1 MRHQSTLHVDR
12 RRAQRGRSGTAAVAA
27 VVTVVALSAAACG
40 RSGSSSKPPA
50 TPAAS
55 GSSSSTSEAPA
66 AKGDFGSL
74 KGVCKPGTP
83 SGGSGRGITATT
95 VRVGTMADPGASV
108 YPGLEQEFFDVADA
122 FVKWCNDA
130 GGINGRKIIL
140 DKWDAK
146 YFNVGASMID
156 ACQNDFMLVGNGNA
170 GDAPGVKP
178 RLNCKLGEV
187 PSYSVSNEAIA
198 AGLQVNPTP
207 NPLNQFQ
214 VGPYRLLADK
224 FPETKTKG
232 IALGGSSF
240 ASLVALGRRAKEA
253 ITSIGYKVPILQE
266 RPVAVTNW
274 RPYMEQI
281 KLSGATALAEQVGNL
296 DDTPEVAAISTVG
309 LKLDYLLFGTQ
320 HYTRKTIAA
329 AKATPF
335 PPTWTY
341 FSHLPFELADQY
353 PVVRQLKG
361 ILTSAVPNIDLD
373 EFTSLATNAWLLW
386 MTSATECGDNLTQDC
401 VLQKA
406 AAHKDWTAGGFF
418 SSRDTNPDNALAP
431 TCYVM
436 MKITPQ
442 GFVYDKDVTN
452 PNSGAYNCSPDNV
465 VTVKNTY
472 ANLS

>member
-1 MRHQSTLHVDR
+1 MPNQTTLRRAR
-12 RRAQRGRSGTAAVAA
+12 RRPDHARSTIASVAVLTALAV
-27 VVTVVALSAAACG
+27 TLVAGCG
-40 RSGSSSKPPA
+40 RSGSSTQTPSNSA
-50 TPAAS
+50 TS
-55 GSSSSTSEAPA
+55 GSSATSSAAA
-66 AKGDFGSL
+66 AKGDFGTL

-83 SGGSGRGITATT
+83 KGGSGRGITATT
-95 VRVGTMADPGASV
+95 VRVGTIADPGASV

-130 GGINGRKIIL
+130 GGINGRKIVL

-146 YFNVGASMID
+146 YFNVAASTID
-156 ACQNDFMLVGNGNA
+156 ACQHDFMLVGNGNA

-178 RLNCKLGEV
+178 RLGCKLGEV

-207 NPLNQFQ
+207 NPINQFQ
-214 VGPYRLLADK
+214 IGPFRLLGAK

-232 IALGGSSF
+232 IAIGGSSF
-240 ASLVALGRRAKEA
+240 ASLQAIGRRAKEA
-253 ITSIGYKVPILQE
+253 ITSVGYRVPLLQE
-266 RPVAVTNW
+266 RPVAVVNW

-281 KLSGATALAEQVGNL
+281 KLSGATALSEAVGNL
-296 DDTPEVAAISTVG
+296 DDTPEISAISTVG
-309 LKLDYLLFGTQ
+309 LQLDYLLFGTQ

-353 PVVRQLKG
+353 PVVKQLKG
-361 ILTSAVPNIDLD
+361 ILTSTKPDIDLD

-401 VLQKA
+401 VLKQA
-406 AAHKDWTAGGFF
+406 GAHKDWTAGGFF
-418 SSRDTNPDNALAP
+418 SPRDTDPNNPLAP

-442 GFVYDKDVTN
+442 GFVYDKDVTD
-452 PNSGAYNCSPDNV
+452 PNKGPYNCSPDNV
-465 VTVKNTY
+465 VDVKNTY